1 MPRTYICTVGGD
13 IMSYDIYLKDRVSG
27 ETIMLPIKHVMTGGT
42 YQAEYNPETKTFS
55 PAAIR
60 DAWLNIT
67 YNYGR
72 YYYEAAEGDDRFYV
86 EESGEYDNLGIR
98 GIYGTSGLESINMLK
113 DLASRIEMKYKKGGE
128 WINTIRKKTVFKD
141 INGNDVDILKM
152 HFCEDDITKEE
163 ISYEI
168 SEGPNTNYWE
178 ATAANAMKPLFQL
191 IAMAELRP
199 DGIWDGD

>member
-1 MPRTYICTVGGD
+1 
-13 IMSYDIYLKDRVSG
+13 
-27 ETIMLPIKHVMTGGT
+27 
-42 YQAEYNPETKTFS
+42 
-55 PAAIR
+55 
-60 DAWLNIT
+60 
-67 YNYGR
+67 
-72 YYYEAAEGDDRFYV
+72 
-86 EESGEYDNLGIR
+86 
-98 GIYGTSGLESINMLK
+98 MLK
-113 DLASRIEMKYKKGGE
+113 DLASRIEMKYKKDGE

>member
-1 MPRTYICTVGGD
+1 
-13 IMSYDIYLKDRVSG
+13 
-27 ETIMLPIKHVMTGGT
+27 
-42 YQAEYNPETKTFS
+42 
-55 PAAIR
+55 
-60 DAWLNIT
+60 
-67 YNYGR
+67 
-72 YYYEAAEGDDRFYV
+72 
-86 EESGEYDNLGIR
+86 
-98 GIYGTSGLESINMLK
+98 
-113 DLASRIEMKYKKGGE
+113 
-128 WINTIRKKTVFKD
+128 
-141 INGNDVDILKM
+141 M